1 MITAEVNKVKYNI
14 PTSWLDVSYKQ
25 WLNIQSEKDEITILS
40 ILTTI
45 PKELLEQMTSGQLS
59 KLLLAIS
66 FIQTQPTLG
75 ESKTDIDMRKY
86 TYGQKILLQQ
96 LIEKNKD
103 NIMLIIGDVV
113 SLYST
118 KKYNENYAT
127 KEVDGSFIE
136 IYGLALNIINQLK
149 RILEVEHENL
159 SVKPTS
165 EQLQAGVD
173 MFDKFGVMNTVKALA
188 LGNILNYEKILKI
201 DYNTVYLHLWMAKTD
216 HDFQENYR
224 RILEHKRK

>member
-14 PTSWLDVSYKQ
+14 PTSWLEVSYKQ
-25 WLNIQSEKDEITILS
+25 WLNIQSETHEITILS

-45 PKELLEQMTSGQLS
+45 PKELLEQMTRGQLS

-66 FIQTQPTLG
+66 FIQTQPTLS
-75 ESKTDIDMRKY
+75 ESKTDIDIRKY

-118 KKYNENYAT
+118 KKYNVMGKASSNNLRSYPLPPR
-127 KEVDGSFIE
+127 GS
-136 IYGLALNIINQLK
+136 
-149 RILEVEHENL
+149 
-159 SVKPTS
+159 
-165 EQLQAGVD
+165 
-173 MFDKFGVMNTVKALA
+173 
-188 LGNILNYEKILKI
+188 
-201 DYNTVYLHLWMAKTD
+201 
-216 HDFQENYR
+216 
-224 RILEHKRK
+224 